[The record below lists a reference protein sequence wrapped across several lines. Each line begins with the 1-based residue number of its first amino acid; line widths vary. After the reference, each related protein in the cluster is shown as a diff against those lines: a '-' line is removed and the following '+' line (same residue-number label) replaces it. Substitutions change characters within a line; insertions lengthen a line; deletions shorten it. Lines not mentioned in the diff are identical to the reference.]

1 MCAQLNRAGCAG
13 RGERRDMRG
22 MRKVITTTGFLGLA
36 LLPIVGAV
44 SPDAPPPVNA
54 APSRVP
60 VAIAQPLA
68 AMDGGALVAMPSSPV
83 AEAMLPEPGML
94 VLVGSALMGL
104 AAVVR

>member
-1 MCAQLNRAGCAG
+1 
-13 RGERRDMRG
+13 MRG

-36 LLPIVGAV
+36 LLPLIGAV

-54 APSRVP
+54 APPRVP

-83 AEAMLPEPGML
+83 VDAMLPEPGLL

-104 AAVVR
+104 AAVVRRTTKNS